1 MGKYTNQ
8 ANDFYLQILTNK
20 TVWTIKDKNGYPAP
34 KNNSGD
40 RAMSFW
46 SSEKLVLS
54 FLAEN
59 KEYSGFKPDS
69 ISLAD
74 FQKKWLLGLS
84 KDGLLLG
91 INWSGKNASGYDV
104 KVSESVSFLESTR
117 Q

>member
-1 MGKYTNQ
+1 
-8 ANDFYLQILTNK
+8 
-20 TVWTIKDKNGYPAP
+20 
-34 KNNSGD
+34 
-40 RAMSFW
+40 MSFW

-74 FQKKWLLGLS
+74 FQKKWLPGLS

-104 KVSESVSFLESTR
+104 KVSELVSFLESTR